1 MDKYKLSIVALVYN
15 LEEYLPRCL
24 DSLVSQTLEDIEILC
39 VDDGSKDSA
48 PQIIDEYAHKYPQK
62 VKAFHKEN
70 GGEFTTRNYGLE
82 RATGEYVTFVDTDD
96 QVELTWAEKL
106 YNTAKQNDADKS
118 KREEISRPETSGTT
132 QQKSSSAFY
141 PYGAGANLLDWS
153 HSLIPDCIIF
163 RTVCTFSWQPHPLT
177 LIECF

>member
-1 MDKYKLSIVALVYN
+1 MLWTEGRAVFSVICALE
-15 LEEYLPRCL
+15 LRQQKQKMM
-24 DSLVSQTLEDIEILC
+24 QT
-39 VDDGSKDSA
+39 
-48 PQIIDEYAHKYPQK
+48 
-62 VKAFHKEN
+62 
-70 GGEFTTRNYGLE
+70 
-82 RATGEYVTFVDTDD
+82 
-96 QVELTWAEKL
+96 
-106 YNTAKQNDADKS
+106 KS
-118 KREEISRPETSGTT
+118 KREGISGPETSGTT

>member
-1 MDKYKLSIVALVYN
+1 MAIITQYYRNVNNKIQKTEIAIEYRYRNTPQKPANIKLSAAQCNVVGGGRAVFRVI
-15 LEEYLPRCL
+15 C
-24 DSLVSQTLEDIEILC
+24 C
-39 VDDGSKDSA
+39 V
-48 PQIIDEYAHKYPQK
+48 
-62 VKAFHKEN
+62 
-70 GGEFTTRNYGLE
+70 
-82 RATGEYVTFVDTDD
+82 RAR
-96 QVELTWAEKL
+96 QQNK
-106 YNTAKQNDADKS
+106 NDADKS

>member
-1 MDKYKLSIVALVYN
+1 MFSVI
-15 LEEYLPRCL
+15 C
-24 DSLVSQTLEDIEILC
+24 C
-39 VDDGSKDSA
+39 V
-48 PQIIDEYAHKYPQK
+48 
-62 VKAFHKEN
+62 
-70 GGEFTTRNYGLE
+70 
-82 RATGEYVTFVDTDD
+82 RAR
-96 QVELTWAEKL
+96 QQNK
-106 YNTAKQNDADKS
+106 NDADKS

-177 LIECF
+177 LIECFQTWFSLFCKSETGFIRCCSMILRLLEISDSLWFVICCLETFCKENDSWCICGTGK

>member
-24 DSLVSQTLEDIEILC
+24 
-39 VDDGSKDSA
+39 DSA

-82 RATGEYVTFVDTDD
+82 RATGEYITFVDTDD
-96 QVELTWAEKL
+96 YVEPDWAEKL
-106 YNTAKQNDADKS
+106 YNAAKENNADMAGCGFVRIDLK
-118 KREEISRPETSGTT
+118 TS
-132 QQKSSSAFY
+132 
-141 PYGAGANLLDWS
+141 
-153 HSLIPDCIIF
+153 
-163 RTVCTFSWQPHPLT
+163 T
-177 LIECF
+177 LE